1 VNRRLLAFPA
11 ALVAATTVALPI
23 AQAHAQRATATVRV
37 TASEFK
43 FRLSARAVRKGVVVF
58 KVKNGGKLPHDF
70 KIAGKKTARLNPGK
84 TTALRV
90 AFKRAGKYHYL
101 CTVPG
106 HAALGMRG
114 TLTVR

>member
-23 AQAHAQRATATVRV
+23 AEAHAQRAAATVRV

-43 FRLSARAVRKGVVVF
+43 FGLSARAVRKGVVVF
-58 KVKNGGKLPHDF
+58 KVKNGGKLAHDF
-70 KIAGKKTARLNPGK
+70 KIGGKKTALLDPGK
-84 TTALRV
+84 STTMRV
-90 AFKRAGKYHYL
+90 VFKRAGKYHYL
-101 CTVPG
+101 CTVAG
-106 HAALGMRG
+106 HATLGMRG